1 MIAKARADFPD
12 GQWEQAEIPAWA
24 PARKFDLVFTNAALQ
39 WVPKHAVLMPHLFAQ
54 VAPGGALAV
63 QVPAHLESPL
73 HRAILEIAD
82 DPEWRGQMDGAK
94 WLLNVGTPE
103 SYYDLLCGEAIRID
117 LWVTTYQ
124 HVLAGPE
131 AIVEWIR
138 GTGLRPFLE
147 ALSRDEQRA
156 RFTARLLERVAAD
169 YPRRVDGKVI
179 FPFRRLFFIAY
190 RT

>member
-1 MIAKARADFPD
+1 MERRPLPPVCQRAH
-12 GQWEQAEIPAWA
+12 
-24 PARKFDLVFTNAALQ
+24 AA
-39 WVPKHAVLMPHLFAQ
+39 
-54 VAPGGALAV
+54 
-63 QVPAHLESPL
+63 
-73 HRAILEIAD
+73 
-82 DPEWRGQMDGAK
+82 
-94 WLLNVGTPE
+94 
-103 SYYDLLCGEAIRID
+103 YYDLLCGEAIRID